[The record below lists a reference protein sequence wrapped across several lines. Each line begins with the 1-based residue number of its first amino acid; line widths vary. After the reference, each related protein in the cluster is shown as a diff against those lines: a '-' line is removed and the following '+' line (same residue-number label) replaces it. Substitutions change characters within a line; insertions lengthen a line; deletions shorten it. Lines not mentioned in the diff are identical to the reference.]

1 MSDSEFDLIQDF
13 FAGLDQG
20 ASVRLGI
27 GDDAAALSLPDGH
40 LLHISTDTAVEGVH
54 FLASLLPADV
64 AYRSVMAA
72 ASDLAAMGATP
83 EALLLALTLPE
94 ADRVWLED
102 FSRGLAEVSREI
114 GAPLVGGDTTRGPL
128 SLTVTVLGSTPA
140 DRYLTRAGAQ
150 PGDRLCVSGTLGDAA
165 AGLAVLSGEL
175 AVDESAAAFLTTR
188 YTRPSARLAL
198 GQALRDCATSCID
211 LSDGLL
217 ADAAHIA
224 SASGVGL
231 EIDSALLPLSQAL
244 RASADLDQSLDWAL
258 AGGDDYEL
266 LFTLP
271 DNMPLPDGCTEMG
284 RVVAGSG
291 ISCDRTPERIGYDHF
306 RR

>member
-27 GDDAAALSLPDGH
+27 GDDAAALSVPDGH

-54 FLASLLPADV
+54 FLASLSPADV

-83 EALLLALTLPE
+83 LALLLSLTLPE
-94 ADRVWLED
+94 ADRAWLEG
-102 FSRGLAEVSREI
+102 FSRGLAEVCNVL
-114 GAPLVGGDTTRGPL
+114 GAPLVGGDTTRGSL

-140 DRYLTRAGAQ
+140 DRYLTRSGAQ

-165 AGLAVLSGEL
+165 AGLAVLGEQL
-175 AVDESAAAFLTTR
+175 VVDEPAAAFLTKR
-188 YTRPSARLAL
+188 YTRPAARLAL
-198 GQALRDCATSCID
+198 GEALRSCATSCID
-211 LSDGLL
+211 VSDGLL
-217 ADAAHIA
+217 ADAAHVA
-224 SASGVGL
+224 TASGVGL
-231 EIDSALLPLSQAL
+231 EIDSVLLPLSEAM
-244 RASADLDQSLDWAL
+244 RSSVDPKQSLDWAL

-271 DNMPLPDGCTEMG
+271 SSMPLPDGCTEMG

-306 RR
+306 RH

>member
-13 FAGLDQG
+13 FAGLDRG

-27 GDDAAALSLPDGH
+27 GDDAAALSLPEGH

-54 FLASLLPADV
+54 FLASLSPADV
-64 AYRSVMAA
+64 AYRSVTAA

-128 SLTVTVLGSTPA
+128 SLTVTVLGSTPV
-140 DRYLTRAGAQ
+140 DRYLTRSGAKI
-150 PGDRLCVSGTLGDAA
+150 GDRLCVSGTLGDAA
-165 AGLAVLSGEL
+165 AGLAVLSGQL
-175 AVDESAAAFLTTR
+175 AVDETAAVVLTTR
-188 YTRPSARLAL
+188 YARPSARLPL

-211 LSDGLL
+211 ISDGLL
-217 ADAAHIA
+217 ADAAHVA

-231 EIDSALLPLSQAL
+231 EIDSALLPLSKTL
-244 RASADLDQSLDWAL
+244 RSSADLDQGLDWAL

-271 DNMPLPDGCTEMG
+271 DNMPLPDGCSEMG

-291 ISCDRTPERIGYDHF
+291 ISCDRTPEPIGYDHF

>member
-27 GDDAAALSLPDGH
+27 GDDAAALSVPDGH
-40 LLHISTDTAVEGVH
+40 LLHISNDTAVEGVH
-54 FLASLLPADV
+54 FLASLSSADV
-64 AYRSVMAA
+64 AFRSVMAA

-83 EALLLALTLPE
+83 EALLLSLTLPE
-94 ADRVWLED
+94 ADRVWLEG
-102 FSRGLAEVSREI
+102 FSRGLAEVCNAL
-114 GAPLVGGDTTRGPL
+114 GASLVGGDTTRGPL

-140 DRYLTRAGAQ
+140 DCYLTRSGAQ

-165 AGLAVLSGEL
+165 AGLEVLSEQL

-188 YTRPSARLAL
+188 YTRPVARLAL
-198 GQALRDCATSCID
+198 GTALRNCATSCID
-211 LSDGLL
+211 ISDGLL
-217 ADAAHIA
+217 ADAAHVA
-224 SASGVGL
+224 KASGVRL
-231 EIDSALLPLSQAL
+231 EIESVLLPLSEAL
-244 RASADLDQSLDWAL
+244 GSLADSERNLAWAL

-271 DNMPLPDGCTEMG
+271 TSMPLPNGCTEMG

-291 ISCDRTPERIGYDHF
+291 ISCDRTPESIGYDHF
-306 RR
+306 HC

>member
-27 GDDAAALSLPDGH
+27 GDDAAALSLPEGH

-54 FLASLLPADV
+54 LLASLPPADV
-64 AYRSVMAA
+64 AYRSTMAA

-140 DRYLTRAGAQ
+140 DRYLTRSGAQ
-150 PGDRLCVSGTLGDAA
+150 PGERLCVSGTLGDAA
-165 AGLAVLSGEL
+165 AGLAVLNREL
-175 AVDESAAAFLTTR
+175 AVDEWAAAFLMTR

-231 EIDSALLPLSQAL
+231 EIDSALLPLSKAL
-244 RASADLDQSLDWAL
+244 RSSADLDQRLDWAL

-271 DNMPLPDGCTEMG
+271 DNIPLPDGCKEMG

>member
-27 GDDAAALSLPDGH
+27 GDDAAALSLPEGH

-54 FLASLLPADV
+54 FLASLSPADV
-64 AYRSVMAA
+64 AYRSVTAA

-128 SLTVTVLGSTPA
+128 SLTVTVLGSTPVG
-140 DRYLTRAGAQ
+140 RYLTRSGAKI
-150 PGDRLCVSGTLGDAA
+150 GDRLCVSGTLGDAA
-165 AGLAVLSGEL
+165 AGLAVLSGQL
-175 AVDESAAAFLTTR
+175 VVDETAAVVLTTR
-188 YTRPSARLAL
+188 YARPSARLPL

-211 LSDGLL
+211 ISDGLL
-217 ADAAHIA
+217 ADAAHVA

-231 EIDSALLPLSQAL
+231 EIDSALLPLSKTL
-244 RASADLDQSLDWAL
+244 RSSADLDQSLDWAL

-271 DNMPLPDGCTEMG
+271 DNMPLPDGCSEMG

>member
-1 MSDSEFDLIQDF
+1 MSDSEFDLIHDF

-40 LLHISTDTAVEGVH
+40 LLHISTDTAAEGVH

-64 AYRSVMAA
+64 AYRSVIAA

-114 GAPLVGGDTTRGPL
+114 GVPLVGGDTTRGPL

-175 AVDESAAAFLTTR
+175 AVDQSAAAFLTTR
-188 YTRPSARLAL
+188 YTRPSPRLAL
-198 GQALRDCATSCID
+198 GQSLRDCATSCID
-211 LSDGLL
+211 ISDGLL

-231 EIDSALLPLSQAL
+231 EIDSALLPLSKAL
-244 RASADLDQSLDWAL
+244 RSSADLDQSLDWAL

-266 LFTLP
+266 LFTLL

-291 ISCDRTPERIGYDHF
+291 ISCDRIPERIGYDHF

>member
-27 GDDAAALSLPDGH
+27 GDDAAALSLPEGH

-54 FLASLLPADV
+54 LLASLLPADV
-64 AYRSVMAA
+64 AYRSTMAA
-72 ASDLAAMGATP
+72 ASDLAAMGASP
-83 EALLLALTLPE
+83 QALLLALTVPE

-140 DRYLTRAGAQ
+140 DRYLTRSGAQ
-150 PGDRLCVSGTLGDAA
+150 PGERLCVSGTLGDAA
-165 AGLAVLSGEL
+165 AGLAVLNGEL

-198 GQALRDCATSCID
+198 GYALRDCATSCID
-211 LSDGLL
+211 ISDGLL

-231 EIDSALLPLSQAL
+231 EIDSALLPLSKAL
-244 RASADLDQSLDWAL
+244 RSSADPDQRLDWAL

-271 DNMPLPDGCTEMG
+271 DSSPLPDGCTEMG

>member
-27 GDDAAALSLPDGH
+27 GDDAAALSLPEGH

-54 FLASLLPADV
+54 FLASLSPADV
-64 AYRSVMAA
+64 AYRSTMAA
-72 ASDLAAMGATP
+72 ASDLAAMGAIP

-102 FSRGLAEVSREI
+102 FSPGIAEACNAV

-140 DRYLTRAGAQ
+140 DRYLTRSGAKV
-150 PGDRLCVSGTLGDAA
+150 GDRLCVSGTLGDAA
-165 AGLAVLSGEL
+165 AGLAVLSGQL

-198 GQALRDCATSCID
+198 GETLRDCATSCID

-217 ADAAHIA
+217 ADAEHIA

-231 EIDSALLPLSQAL
+231 EINSALLPLSKAL
-244 RASADLDQSLDWAL
+244 RSSADLDQRLDWAL

-266 LFTLP
+266 LFTLS

-284 RVVAGSG
+284 RVVVGSG

>member
-27 GDDAAALSLPDGH
+27 GDDAAALSLPEGH

-54 FLASLLPADV
+54 LLASLPPADV
-64 AYRSVMAA
+64 AYRSTMAA

-114 GAPLVGGDTTRGPL
+114 GAPLVGGDTTRGSL

-140 DRYLTRAGAQ
+140 DRYLTRSGAKV
-150 PGDRLCVSGTLGDAA
+150 GDRLCVSGTLGDAA
-165 AGLAVLSGEL
+165 AGLAVLNGEL

-231 EIDSALLPLSQAL
+231 EIDSALLPLSKAL
-244 RASADLDQSLDWAL
+244 GSSADLDQRLDWAL

-271 DNMPLPDGCTEMG
+271 DNMPLPNGCTEMG

>member
-27 GDDAAALSLPDGH
+27 GDDAAALSLPEGH

-54 FLASLLPADV
+54 FLASLSPADV
-64 AYRSVMAA
+64 AYRSVTAA

-128 SLTVTVLGSTPA
+128 SLTVTVLGSTPV
-140 DRYLTRAGAQ
+140 DRYLTRSGAKI
-150 PGDRLCVSGTLGDAA
+150 GDRLCVSGTLGDAA
-165 AGLAVLSGEL
+165 AGLAVLSGQL
-175 AVDESAAAFLTTR
+175 AVDETAAVVLTTR
-188 YTRPSARLAL
+188 YARPSARLPL
-198 GQALRDCATSCID
+198 GQALRNCATSCID
-211 LSDGLL
+211 ISDGLL
-217 ADAAHIA
+217 ADAAHVA

-231 EIDSALLPLSQAL
+231 EIDSALLPLSKTL
-244 RASADLDQSLDWAL
+244 RSSADLDQSLDWAL

-271 DNMPLPDGCTEMG
+271 DNMPLPDGCSEMG

-291 ISCDRTPERIGYDHF
+291 ISCDRTPEPIGYDHF